1 MVCNSG
7 VSLIPDI
14 NGEMHHF
21 VNSGLYDALFIM
33 EDEETKTLWNHVTGE
48 ALYGKLAGYRLPV
61 TNLMQMN
68 VAQALELDPGMQ
80 VAISDRPYRGAANM
94 MPPAYSP
101 DNGDPQMMDMFT
113 RTLGKEDQ
121 RRPRMDM
128 GLGVWSEKHRR
139 YYPVHTLRANGNP
152 VIDEF
157 DGKTLLVYLDPETF
171 ILSAIYVESRAARRE
186 GQDILLDNGLRVRS
200 GRLVDADDRSLP
212 VERPQQIFTRW
223 YGFSLTFPNP
233 EIYE

>member
-48 ALYGKLAGYRLPV
+48 ALYGK
-61 TNLMQMN
+61 
-68 VAQALELDPGMQ
+68 
-80 VAISDRPYRGAANM
+80 
-94 MPPAYSP
+94 
-101 DNGDPQMMDMFT
+101 
-113 RTLGKEDQ
+113 
-121 RRPRMDM
+121 
-128 GLGVWSEKHRR
+128 
-139 YYPVHTLRANGNP
+139 
-152 VIDEF
+152 
-157 DGKTLLVYLDPETF
+157 TLLVYLDPETF

-186 GQDILLDNGLRVRS
+186 GQDILLDNGLRIRS

-223 YGFSLTFPNP
+223 YGFSLTFPDP